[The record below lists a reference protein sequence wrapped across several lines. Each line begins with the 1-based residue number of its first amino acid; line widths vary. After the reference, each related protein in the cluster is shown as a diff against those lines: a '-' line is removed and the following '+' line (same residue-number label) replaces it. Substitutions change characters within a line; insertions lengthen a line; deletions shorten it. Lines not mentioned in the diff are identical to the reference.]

1 VKHAGTRH
9 VSEISVIILFVAT
22 LSLTE
27 ARARLSTLVDTA
39 NSTHERFEIT
49 DEGRRIAVLL
59 GVDDYD
65 SLVATLDVLSDSQAL
80 SHHHVG
86 VEQVIKGE
94 VLELESLQNL
104 MRESGRAVGP
114 C

>member
-22 LSLTE
+22 LSIAE
-27 ARARLSTLVDTA
+27 ARARLSMLVDTA

-65 SLVATLDVLSDSQAL
+65 SLIATLDVLLDSQAL
-80 SHHHVG
+80 SRHRVG
-86 VEQVIKGE
+86 VEQVIKGD